1 MELCVFNDLGL
12 GGRFQL
18 HFQNGVLLLSPLS
31 WPTQLRNRYYYRID
45 ASHSPSRLVF
55 DELGNIYVETVNGT
69 RIQPQGPTWGN
80 SSLDPK
86 GYYYRATLEFNG
98 VFTQYAHPRTNNA
111 YQGWTIMRF
120 VPDNICT
127 AIFNDNGSSSCG
139 YNSYCSTEN
148 NRSTC
153 KCPYGYSLV
162 DANPVVEPMFKHCQ
176 KNYMICTNPKILNFL
191 VEIIKRYSL
200 TLNRNAYNLACTI
213 ASVLWTF
220 WAVALVG

>member
-1 MELCVFNDLGL
+1 
-12 GGRFQL
+12 
-18 HFQNGVLLLSPLS
+18 
-31 WPTQLRNRYYYRID
+31 
-45 ASHSPSRLVF
+45 
-55 DELGNIYVETVNGT
+55 
-69 RIQPQGPTWGN
+69 
-80 SSLDPK
+80 
-86 GYYYRATLEFNG
+86 
-98 VFTQYAHPRTNNA
+98 
-111 YQGWTIMRF
+111 MRF